1 MGLRMDKEFAAEQWR
16 RLSTSGRVVLCHRM
30 AEDAERAAE
39 LAEPQFQET
48 FKRIAGGWLEIA
60 ARLDLARAD

>member
-1 MGLRMDKEFAAEQWR
+1 MDQEFSAEQWK

-30 AEDAERAAE
+30 AEEAAA
-39 LAEPQFQET
+39 LAAPQFQET

-60 ARLDLARAD
+60 TELDLARPD